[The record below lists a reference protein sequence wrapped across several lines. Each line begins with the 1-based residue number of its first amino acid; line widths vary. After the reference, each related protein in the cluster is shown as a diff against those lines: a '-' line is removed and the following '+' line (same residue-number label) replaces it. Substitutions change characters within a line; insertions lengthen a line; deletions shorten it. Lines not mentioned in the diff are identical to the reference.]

1 MQRFLMDAITSNI
14 SMKNKDKCN
23 KKIDVE
29 QTSKDRMVEITLK
42 N

>member
-1 MQRFLMDAITSNI
+1 
-14 SMKNKDKCN
+14 MKNKDKCN